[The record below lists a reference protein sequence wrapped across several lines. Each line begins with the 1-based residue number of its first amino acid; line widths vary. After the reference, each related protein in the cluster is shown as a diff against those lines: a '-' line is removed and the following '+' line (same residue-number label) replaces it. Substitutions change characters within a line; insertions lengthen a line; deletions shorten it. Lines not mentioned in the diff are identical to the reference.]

1 MCPQAILTSG
11 VTHFGATVFSPHPA
25 PSSNLMVGSTNTL
38 PPAWDSHPCEP
49 RSATH
54 RLLIEVGGESTS
66 VALGNARGLGG
77 QSSWIWGCSSHSPSF
92 VLKAVV
98 GEALPVKQVWRDG
111 FQGAAEVQR
120 LMISNKLLSLRT
132 RAWTPEPVPS
142 TTDSIWQPQ
151 PPKHKALS

>member
-1 MCPQAILTSG
+1 MGSPPGLREVIPIRPHPTLSHFCLPVPGNGMFTMCPQAILTSG
-11 VTHFGATVFSPHPA
+11 VTHFGATIFSPHPA

-54 RLLIEVGGESTS
+54 RPLIEVGGESTS

-77 QSSWIWGCSSHSPSF
+77 QSSWIWGCSSHSPF

-120 LMISNKLLSLRT
+120 
-132 RAWTPEPVPS
+132 
-142 TTDSIWQPQ
+142 D
-151 PPKHKALS
+151 